1 MKSATVSVTH
11 PPTAVGPGDTSKRIE
26 ARLSRC
32 RARNE
37 NAFEQRTGSPHI
49 VPHPQPALPARAQS
63 QETAPRTPRT
73 AAAGGTESKPPGLI
87 VSGSRLPGLNGR
99 SVRRLLHLRTVHS
112 ARRVL
117 ATALS
122 AVAVLVAAGLT
133 APAYAQAVAEP
144 EQPAPPPQVFTA
156 ATSAV
161 VAAVERDGYTATA
174 PPPVQ
179 WPTVNH
185 STISDGFGPRA
196 SPCSGCSSNHPGVDI
211 LAGWGA
217 EVHAIA
223 AGVVVATNDPF
234 SASLGNHLM
243 IQHEVDGQTLTS
255 VYGHLQYGSTPLS
268 VGDTV
273 KVGHTI
279 GLVGSTGA
287 STGPHLHFEIRIN
300 DSAVNPTH
308 WLQDHI
314 T

>member
-1 MKSATVSVTH
+1 MKSATVSVAH
-11 PPTAVGPGDTSKRIE
+11 VPTPVGSGDMSQRIE

-32 RARNE
+32 RACRE
-37 NAFEQRTGSPHI
+37 NAFGQQTGSSHI
-49 VPHPQPALPARAQS
+49 VPLSPSALP
-63 QETAPRTPRT
+63 PRVQPHTLG
-73 AAAGGTESKPPGLI
+73 AK
-87 VSGSRLPGLNGR
+87 LPGLNGR
-99 SVRRLLHLRTVHS
+99 SVRRLLHLRAVH
-112 ARRVL
+112 AVRRVL

-122 AVAVLVAAGLT
+122 AVAVLVAVGLT
-133 APAYAQAVAEP
+133 APAYAQAIAEP
-144 EQPAPPPQVFTA
+144 ELPAPPPQVFTA
-156 ATSAV
+156 APTAAI
-161 VAAVERDGYTATA
+161 AAVERDGYTVTA

-185 STISDGFGPRA
+185 SKISDGFGPRV

-234 SASLGNHLM
+234 SSSLGNHLM
-243 IQHEVDGQTLTS
+243 IQHKVDGQSLTS
-255 VYGHLQYGSTPLS
+255 VYGHMQYGSTSLS

-273 KVGHTI
+273 KVGQVI

-308 WLQDHI
+308 WLQAHI
-314 T
+314 K